1 MQKKWS
7 RQLPDPGKA
16 LRTLAGLLVM
26 LAALF
31 TGTSFAAAP
40 WPETSFTYIAD
51 SQLLPDVLVRF
62 SRIFGLEAQLSAAVA
77 SSAAVINGKL
87 TTNSPTEFLNQISSA
102 YGLTW
107 FVQNGTIYLSRSNE
121 RVTRTLTPPGISAG
135 GLKKALT
142 DLGVIDSKFGWGEV
156 AERGIVLV
164 SGPPSYVDIVL
175 RSVVDLPAMPPDQE
189 LQIFRLKHAPVD
201 DRTIFFRDKQIVT
214 PGIATILRGLISGE
228 SKTGTNIMLSDMVAP
243 LRGQLAPLA
252 SFEGDSGR
260 PGKDTASVT
269 VAASNPVIQTRA
281 VIQADPRLNAVIIKD
296 KPANMQIYRQLISLL
311 DVPSQLVEIE
321 AMILDVNASQVAEL
335 GVDWSARAG
344 RLSANVGNP
353 TAPTSNPSAVISLGS
368 ANSATIISNAANFLV
383 TRISA
388 LESRGQARV
397 VSRPSILTID
407 NQGALIDLAE
417 TFYIQSVGERVA
429 NVTPVSV
436 GVTLKVTPHIIEE
449 GGKKSVQLVVDIEDG
464 TRTDVTIQGL
474 PTIRRSNIGTQAVM
488 SEHESLLIGG
498 FNSESNI
505 RQKDAVPVLADL
517 PIVGA
522 LFANNKS
529 TVERKQ
535 RLFLITPRII
545 QSASTA
551 QTLTTSSVAPLAR
564 PAEATSSKTTPLTAP
579 LRTPT
584 SSTVVLTVPLTEN
597 PTGNIPKMRAETQIK
612 SGQTLQ
618 RMDK

>member
-1 MQKKWS
+1 MRS
-7 RQLPDPGKA
+7 IRQRVSLTVSLTMRGLAWRWLGLVASAFALPA
-16 LRTLAGLLVM
+16 T
-26 LAALF
+26 AAQ
-31 TGTSFAAAP
+31 P
-40 WPETSFTYIAD
+40 WPDSSFTYIAD
-51 SQLLPDVLVRF
+51 SQLLPEVLVRF

-77 SSAAVINGKL
+77 SSTAVVNGKL
-87 TTNSPTEFLNQISSA
+87 STSTPTDFMNQIASA

-107 FVQNGTIYLSRSNE
+107 FVQNGTLYVSRSNE
-121 RVTRTLTPPGISAG
+121 RVTRTLTPPGISAS

-142 DLGVIDSKFGWGEV
+142 ELGVLEPKFGWGEV
-156 AERGIVLV
+156 AERGIVLI
-164 SGPPSYVDIVL
+164 SGPPSYVDLVL
-175 RSVVDLPAMPPDQE
+175 RSVVELPSMPPDQE
-189 LQIFRLKHAPVD
+189 LQVFRLKHAPVD
-201 DRTIFFRDKQIVT
+201 DRTIFYRDRQIVT

-228 SKTGTNIMLSDMVAP
+228 SRSGTSIMLSDIAAP
-243 LRGQLAPLA
+243 LRGSLAPLPQMDGEA
-252 SFEGDSGR
+252 GR
-260 PGKDTASVT
+260 AARPDATAVT
-269 VAASNPVIQTRA
+269 VAPASPGAPGRA

-296 KPANMQIYRQLISLL
+296 RPDNMQIYRQMITLL

-335 GVDWSARAG
+335 GVDWSGRAG

-353 TAPTSNPSAVISLGS
+353 SAPTSNPSAVISLGS
-368 ANSATIISNAANFLV
+368 ANSATIISDAANFLI
-383 TRISA
+383 TRINA

-436 GVTLKVTPHIIEE
+436 GVTLKVTPHVIEE
-449 GGKKSVQLVVDIEDG
+449 GGRKSVQLVVDIEDG

-488 SEHESLLIGG
+488 AEHESLLIGG

-517 PIVGA
+517 PVIGA
-522 LFANNKS
+522 LFANTKS

-545 QSASTA
+545 QSATA
-551 QTLTTSSVAPLAR
+551 TTTSAVSYAV
-564 PAEATSSKTTPLTAP
+564 PAV
-579 LRTPT
+579 TPT
-584 SSTVVLTVPLTEN
+584 YTQASPPPDLQPASMF
-597 PTGNIPKMRAETQIK
+597 KMRMETQIN
-612 SGQTLQ
+612 SVPALQ
-618 RMDK
+618 SEIK

>member
-1 MQKKWS
+1 MHNL
-7 RQLPDPGKA
+7 RQWMSLTV
-16 LRTLAGLLVM
+16 TLTMRGLAWRLLGVIVTAFAIPAT
-26 LAALF
+26 AAQ
-31 TGTSFAAAP
+31 P
-40 WPETSFTYIAD
+40 WPDSSFTYIAD
-51 SQLLPDVLVRF
+51 SQLLPEVLVRF
-62 SRIFGLEAQLSAAVA
+62 GRIFGLEAQLSAAVA
-77 SSAAVINGKL
+77 SSSAVVNGKL
-87 TTNSPTEFLNQISSA
+87 STSTPTDFMNQIASA

-107 FVQNGTIYLSRSNE
+107 FVQNGTLYVSRSNE
-121 RVTRTLTPPGISAG
+121 RVTRTLTPPGISAS

-142 DLGVIDSKFGWGEV
+142 ELGVLEPKFGWGEV
-156 AERGIVLV
+156 AERGIVLI
-164 SGPPSYVDIVL
+164 SGPPSYVDLVL
-175 RSVVDLPAMPPDQE
+175 RSVVELPSMPPDQE
-189 LQIFRLKHAPVD
+189 LQVFRLRHAPVD
-201 DRTIFFRDKQIVT
+201 DRTIFYRDKQIVT

-228 SKTGTNIMLSDMVAP
+228 SRTGTSIMLSDMATP
-243 LRGQLAPLA
+243 LRGPLAPLPQLDGEMGRAARPDA
-252 SFEGDSGR
+252 S
-260 PGKDTASVT
+260 AVT
-269 VAASNPVIQTRA
+269 VAPASPGAPSRA

-296 KPANMQIYRQLISLL
+296 RPDNMQIYRQMITLL

-353 TAPTSNPSAVISLGS
+353 AAPTSNPSAIISLGS
-368 ANSATIISNAANFLV
+368 ANSATIISDAANFLI
-383 TRISA
+383 TRINA

-436 GVTLKVTPHIIEE
+436 GVTLKVTPHVIEE
-449 GGKKSVQLVVDIEDG
+449 GGRKSVQLVVDIEDG

-488 SEHESLLIGG
+488 AEHESLLIGG

-505 RQKDAVPVLADL
+505 RQKDAVPVLGDL
-517 PIVGA
+517 PVIGA
-522 LFANNKS
+522 LFANTKS

-545 QSASTA
+545 QSANA
-551 QTLTTSSVAPLAR
+551 
-564 PAEATSSKTTPLTAP
+564 
-579 LRTPT
+579 TPT
-584 SSTVVLTVPLTEN
+584 SAVSYAVPAVTSTYSQASPL
-597 PTGNIPKMRAETQIK
+597 PDLQPASMFKMRMESQIN
-612 SGQTLQ
+612 SVPALQ
-618 RMDK
+618 SEIK